1 MSKGGDGSK
10 GLESEEAFFLEK
22 VEMDEDSD
30 DGFDYLEVAV
40 DSGDELQEEEIDE
53 DLESALESIKRKIKP
68 GHGNE
73 DPGAGKVH
81 PVMAKRP
88 EVLDD
93 FIRNFLIKMKLE
105 KTLEAFQAEWY
116 ELTQKGILTEE
127 DVGVVPDIYLRNQQ
141 MDDNVK
147 YLRTEL
153 DKARKIAE
161 HAESMFDNL
170 RKERDFHRMH
180 HKRVVQEKNT
190 LVKDLRRLRDH
201 YKHFEPALQETKEK
215 YDRLMREK
223 SMLKLDRDKIAT
235 KLSSMEQQLNAI
247 TLKGKDTEASKA
259 STKKSRPQTMMNQDS
274 QFPID
279 DRPNPWLNRAV
290 PPMKCDTMQ
299 MGKTYEGHKLA
310 VTDVK
315 MHPKKN
321 ISATTSDDGTWML
334 WALPSGELI
343 IKGEGHKDWI
353 AACDFH
359 PRGSHLATASGDSTV
374 KLWDFAKTACAATF
388 TEHTQAVWDVA
399 FHDQGDFCVSASM
412 DHTVKL
418 WDLNSLRCRQTLR
431 GHVDSV
437 NSVCFQPFSNNVAT
451 CSGDKTV
458 SLWDARTGLCM
469 QTFYGHMNACN
480 SVAFNNR
487 GDCVVSSDA
496 DGVVKLWDIRMVHER
511 LHIETGEHAVNAA
524 KFEPSGTMI
533 AVATDE
539 GVIKMYNCEEEG
551 KQVGV
556 LRGHTDSVQAVC
568 FDSEGTH
575 MLSAGSDATF
585 RMWS

>member
-1 MSKGGDGSK
+1 
-10 GLESEEAFFLEK
+10 
-22 VEMDEDSD
+22 VEMDEESED
-30 DGFDYLEVAV
+30 DFDYEEVAV
-40 DSGDELQEEEIDE
+40 DSGEENAEDVDE

-81 PVMAKRP
+81 PVVAKRP

-93 FIRNFLIKMKLE
+93 FFRNFLIKMKLE
-105 KTLEAFQAEWY
+105 KTLETFQAEWY

-180 HKRVVQEKNT
+180 HKRVVQEKNK

-201 YKHFEPALQETKEK
+201 YKHFEPALQETKDK
-215 YDRLMREK
+215 YERLMREK
-223 SMLKLDRDKIAT
+223 SMLKLDRDKLNT
-235 KLSSMEQQLNAI
+235 KVSALENQLNNL
-247 TLKGKDTEASKA
+247 TMKGKDTEVSKA
-259 STKKSRPQTMMNQDS
+259 SSRKSRNISTARQDAVL
-274 QFPID
+274 PPD
-279 DRPNPWLNRAV
+279 DRPNPWLNRQ
-290 PPMKCDTMQ
+290 PPPVKVETMQ
-299 MGKTYEGHKLA
+299 PTKTYEGHKLA
-310 VTDVK
+310 VTDCK

-321 ISATTSDDGTWML
+321 IAATCSDDGTWML

-359 PRGSHLATASGDSTV
+359 PRGSHLATGSGDSTV
-374 KLWDFAKTACAATF
+374 KLWDFAKTSCAATF

-399 FHDQGDFCVSASM
+399 FHDCGDFIVSASM
-412 DHTVKL
+412 DHTCKM
-418 WDLNSLRCRQTLR
+418 WDLGSQRCRQTFR

-437 NSVCFQPFSNNVAT
+437 NAVCFQPYSNNIAT

-458 SLWDARTGLCM
+458 SLWDARSGLCM

-511 LHIETGEHAVNAA
+511 LHIATGEHAVNQA
-524 KFEPSGTMI
+524 KFEPSGTML
-533 AVATDE
+533 AVGTDE
-539 GVIKMYNCEEEG
+539 GVVKVFDCEQEG
-551 KQVGV
+551 KLAGV
-556 LRGHTDSVQAVC
+556 LRGHTDAVQSLC
-568 FDSEGTH
+568 FDSEGS
-575 MLSAGSDATF
+575 MLLTAGSDATF

>member
-1 MSKGGDGSK
+1 
-10 GLESEEAFFLEK
+10 
-22 VEMDEDSD
+22 MDEDSD
-30 DGFDYLEVAV
+30 DDFEYGEVAV
-40 DSGDELQEEEIDE
+40 DSGDELQEEVDE
-53 DLESALESIKRKIKP
+53 DLETALESIKRKIKP

-73 DPGAGKVH
+73 DPATVKVH

-93 FIRNFLIKMKLE
+93 FFRNFLIKMQLE
-105 KTLEAFQAEWY
+105 KTLETFQAEWY

-180 HKRVVQEKNT
+180 HKRVVQEKNK
-190 LVKDLRRLRDH
+190 LIKDLRRLRDH
-201 YKHFEPALQETKEK
+201 YKHFEPALQETKDK
-215 YDRLMREK
+215 YERLMREK
-223 SMLKLDRDKIAT
+223 SMLKLDRDKLTT
-235 KLSSMEQQLNAI
+235 KVANLEQSLNSL
-247 TLKGKDTEASKA
+247 TVKGKDMEATKA
-259 STKKSRPQTMMNQDS
+259 SSRKSRGPTAQQ
-274 QFPID
+274 QAELPAD
-279 DRPNPWLNRAV
+279 DRPNPWLNRVV
-290 PPMKCDTMQ
+290 PAIGEGMQ
-299 MGKTYEGHKLA
+299 MTKTFEGHKLA
-310 VTDVK
+310 VTDCKV
-315 MHPKKN
+315 HPKKN
-321 ISATTSDDGTWML
+321 IAATCSDDGTWML

-359 PRGSHLATASGDSTV
+359 PRGSHLVTGSGDSTV
-374 KLWDFAKTACAATF
+374 KLWDFAKTSCAATF

-399 FHDQGDFCVSASM
+399 FHDCGDFIVSASM
-412 DHTVKL
+412 DHTVKM
-418 WDLNSLRCRQTLR
+418 WDLTSQRCRQTLR

-437 NSVCFQPFSNNVAT
+437 NSVCFQPYANNIAT

-487 GDCVVSSDA
+487 GDCVVSTDA

-511 LHIETGEHAVNAA
+511 LHINSGEHAVNQA
-524 KFEPSGTMI
+524 KFDPSGTML
-533 AVATDE
+533 AVGSDE
-539 GVIKMYNCEEEG
+539 GVVKLFNCEEEG
-551 KQVGV
+551 KLAGV
-556 LRGHTDSVQAVC
+556 LRGHTDSVQSLC
-568 FDSEGTH
+568 FDTEGTM